1 MLDEKLPHNAAVRG
15 EQIMKRLKNFAENT
29 PLIGDV
35 RGKGLMIGVELVK
48 DKQKTPAAAETKE
61 VRRLCREAG
70 VLVGSGGTFANVIRL
85 QPPLTLTAAEADRIC
100 DVVSD
105 AVTKLSAGQK

>member
-1 MLDEKLPHNAAVRG
+1 MAAGRSRRRG
-15 EQIMKRLKNFAENT
+15 N
-29 PLIGDV
+29 
-35 RGKGLMIGVELVK
+35 
-48 DKQKTPAAAETKE
+48 KE

-85 QPPLTLTAAEADRIC
+85 QPPLTLSAAEADRLC

-105 AVTKLSAGQK
+105 AVKKAAGAGK

>member
-1 MLDEKLPHNAAVRG
+1 
-15 EQIMKRLKNFAENT
+15 
-29 PLIGDV
+29 LIGDV
-35 RGKGLMIGVELVK
+35 RGKGLMIGVELVT
-48 DKQKTPAAAETKE
+48 DKKAKTPAVAETKE

-70 VLVGSGGTFANVIRL
+70 VLVGAGGTFANVIRL

-105 AVTKLSAGQK
+105 AVAKTAGATK